1 MNNLTNN
8 LNHDKNTEKLAI
20 NDNLS
25 ERSRHDTTDTLS
37 TTTLNAADK
46 LDTRL
51 DNNALELLAEV
62 PQVAKERIVTGNI
75 KLSKQ
80 IKTQTINVPVILTQ
94 EVLVI
99 EHTALPTPTN
109 SDDLVQVIDN
119 QKMPASSIMLDGK
132 AVTLDEKPI
141 EIVLSQQIAKVA
153 IETQV
158 AENVRIVTD
167 VQTHE
172 QSIPVTLRHEELVT
186 EEVKLDNPKV
196 IATEVIEDVNIVK

>member
-8 LNHDKNTEKLAI
+8 LNHDKNTDKLAI
-20 NDNLS
+20 NDDLA
-25 ERSRHDTTDTLS
+25 ERSRHGATDTLS
-37 TTTLNAADK
+37 TNTLTAADK

-51 DNNALELLAEV
+51 DNNTLELLAEV
-62 PQVAKERIVTGNI
+62 PQVAKERVVTGNI

-80 IKTQTINVPVILTQ
+80 IKTQTINVPVTLTQ

-99 EHTALPTPTN
+99 EHTALPTPTA
-109 SDDLVQVIDN
+109 SDNLVQVIDN
-119 QKMPASSIMLDGK
+119 QKTLASSIMLDGK